1 MDKINTFFSQQCM
14 LKDTQ
19 QEVNGIQVLELTVK
33 SQANTIP
40 HLSLS
45 VVSKV

>member
-1 MDKINTFFSQQCM
+1 MDKINTFFPQQYM

-19 QEVNGIQVLELTVK
+19 QEVNGMQVLELTVK
-33 SQANTIP
+33 SKANTIP

-45 VVSKV
+45 VV